1 MDVSMPSVPLVFPI
15 RFATQNAAVQ
25 TTTRELSA
33 RGVFVRCLEPPAQGT
48 SISMKLYLPGRRDG
62 LEVQGVVREVMSGG
76 DAGFWAEFQRLGP
89 AEEREIGEMLARRE
103 RAAAAKPIG
112 AIAVQP
118 MAAEAAHRAQPAAV
132 DDARRSFPR
141 VPARFAVRFGTV
153 QDFVLEYAAN
163 ISAGGVFVQ
172 SEDPLPLNS
181 IIRVE
186 MELPGGGAPVPARAV
201 VVHRVTR
208 EEANARGVLAGMGVQ
223 FMDADDEFRQRIDAA
238 IELVLSGG

>member
-1 MDVSMPSVPLVFPI
+1 MPSVPLVFPI
-15 RFATQNAAVQ
+15 RFATKNAAVQ

-62 LEVQGVVREVMSGG
+62 LEVSGVVREVMSGG
-76 DAGFWAEFQRLGP
+76 DAGFWAEFERLGP

-103 RAAAAKPIG
+103 RAASAKPIG
-112 AIAVQP
+112 SIAVQP
-118 MAAEAAHRAQPAAV
+118 LQT

-141 VPARFAVRFGTV
+141 VQTRFAVRFGTV

-172 SEDPLPLNS
+172 SEEPLPLNS
-181 IIRVE
+181 IVRVE
-186 MELPGGGAPVPARAV
+186 MELPGGGPPVPARAV

-208 EEANARGVLAGMGVQ
+208 EEANQRGVLAGMGVQ
-223 FMDADDEFRQRIDAA
+223 FMDADDEFRRRIDAA
-238 IELVLSGG
+238 IDLVLGGG